1 MTLILKP
8 EMLRSAYDFLR
19 TTPPFSIRGWRLP
32 PGEEVEFRIMRQADR
47 YGQRTNYCWR
57 PNEHIIDI
65 SEKCVGHTITLITT
79 MAHEMVHAVQ
89 IQYRHATPNAE
100 HNADFWRRWADVA
113 AIHGFDPKTL

>member
-8 EMLRSAYDFLR
+8 EIFRACYDFLR
-19 TTPPFSIRGWRLP
+19 TTPPFSLRGWRLP
-32 PGEEVEFRIMRQADR
+32 PGEEVEFHVTRQIDR
-47 YGQRTNYCWR
+47 EGSHTNYLWR
-57 PNEHIIDI
+57 PKEHIIKI
-65 SEKCVGHTITLITT
+65 SERRVAHTSTLISV